1 MRKILGIG
9 MLILAVAGCKVGK
22 NYKGVEV
29 SVPESYAKGSDA
41 VGTDLT
47 MNTDSLGKDS
57 NGLDW
62 YALFN
67 DPVLDSLVKAGLAN
81 NPNLEVAAQNVLI
94 AQYALGIQRAELLPK
109 FGVDAGAGRG
119 NFQGVVLPA
128 EQNTFYGVGNVN
140 WELDFW
146 GKYRRLNEAARA
158 QLFASQE
165 GYRAAQISL
174 VTTIASA
181 YFSLLEFEERLIIS
195 QKTTALRDS
204 TLNIIEQR
212 YEKGVIPEIDVNQ
225 AQIQQAI
232 AAASIPITQ
241 RRIAQLEHLLNTLTG
256 ANPKRITTKESILT
270 YDTLVSIPEGLPASL
285 LSRRPD
291 VIAAEQQLMAQ
302 NALIGVAQ
310 ANRLPSISLTG
321 VLGVA
326 SNDLSAL
333 TSGGAAWNL
342 MGGLAGPLFHW
353 GQNKRR
359 VDVERAKTEQAIK
372 NYKAT
377 VLKALRE
384 VEDLLV
390 EIQTLKV
397 ELEARANHVE
407 AAVNAQNLSEQRYDK
422 GVTSYLEY
430 LESQRQAFDAEQ
442 NFVGTKQQLLSAYAN
457 LYKALGGG
465 WNL

>member
-1 MRKILGIG
+1 MRKILSAA
-9 MLILAVAGCKVGK
+9 LLLLALAGCKVGK

-29 SVPESYAKGSDA
+29 PVPENFSGGSDSTSID
-41 VGTDLT
+41 VS
-47 MNTDSLGKDS
+47 MNTDSLGIDS
-57 NGLDW
+57 TGIDW
-62 YALFN
+62 YTLFK

-81 NPNLEVAAQNVLI
+81 NPNLEIAAQNVLI

-109 FGVDAGAGRG
+109 FGVDAGAARG
-119 NFQGVVLPA
+119 NFQGVVLPT
-128 EQNTFYGVGNVN
+128 EQSTFYGVGNVN
-140 WELDFW
+140 WEIDFW

-181 YFSLLEFEERLIIS
+181 YFSLLEFEERLVIS

-204 TLNIIEQR
+204 TLDIILQR
-212 YEKGVIPEIDVNQ
+212 YEKGIIPEIDVNQ

-241 RRIAQLEHLLNTLTG
+241 RRIAQLEHLINTLTG
-256 ANPKRITTKESILT
+256 TNPKRIVTVDGILE
-270 YDTLVSIPEGLPASL
+270 YDTSINIPEGLPASL

-291 VIAAEQQLMAQ
+291 IIAAEQQLVAQ
-302 NALIGVAQ
+302 NAFIGVAQ

-326 SNDLSAL
+326 SNDLSTL

-342 MGGLAGPLFHW
+342 MGGLASPLFHW

-359 VDVERAKTEQAIK
+359 VDVERTKTEQAVK
-372 NYKAT
+372 NYEAT
-377 VLKALRE
+377 VLNALRE

-397 ELEARANHVE
+397 ELDARANHVT

-442 NFVGTKQQLLSAYAN
+442 NYVGTKKQLLAAYAR